1 MLNNLSHTI
10 IYHAFSVN
18 MANNFSEDFFS
29 WHSVWRQDNFR
40 QYTITVQ
47 LSELYMYDFC
57 IRCGISIDCI
67 NTCLNIG
74 QAQADTL
81 LDYEMLPLCTTTT
94 VSLKTVSS
102 VNTRSK
108 LCFFL
113 FLIVF
118 QCLYITI
125 LSWFLAMLLLICV
138 LLFISLYCYK
148 LILSCNS

>member
-1 MLNNLSHTI
+1 MINNLSHTI

-18 MANNFSEDFFS
+18 MANNFSEHFFS
-29 WHSVWRQDNFR
+29 WHSVWGQDSFR

-47 LSELYMYDFC
+47 LSKLHNMYDFC
-57 IRCGISIDCI
+57 IQCGISIDCI
-67 NTCLNIG
+67 NTYLNVN

-81 LDYEMLPLCTTTT
+81 LDYEMLPLCATTT

-113 FLIVF
+113 FFFDTDVP
-118 QCLYITI
+118 
-125 LSWFLAMLLLICV
+125 
-138 LLFISLYCYK
+138 LLFPAVCLKFYVMHALHTCS
-148 LILSCNS
+148 S